1 VAKYRAA
8 RRMWAK
14 IMRDRFG
21 ATEEGSRKLRFHTQT
36 AGSSLTAQQA
46 ENNIVRT
53 TVQALSAVLG
63 GTQSLHTNAFDEA
76 LALPTERSA
85 RIALRTQQILA
96 SEGGLTGTADPLAG
110 SYYVESLTDAIEEAA
125 WAYIRRIEEMG
136 GSVKAVEERF
146 MQREIEDAAYRYQRE
161 VEREERVIV
170 GVNRYTSG
178 GTEDPD
184 MELHTVDE
192 TIRERQGERLSELK
206 ESRDNAAV
214 EKALA
219 HLKDAAE
226 STGNLL
232 YPMKDALAELATLG
246 EVSDT
251 LREVFGE
258 YKPS

>member
-1 VAKYRAA
+1 
-8 RRMWAK
+8 
-14 IMRDRFG
+14 MRDRFG
-21 ATEEGSRKLRFHTQT
+21 STDERSLKLRFHTQT

-46 ENNIVRT
+46 ENNVVRT
-53 TVQALSAVLG
+53 TVQAISAVLG

-96 SEGGLTGTADPLAG
+96 SEGGLTDTADPLAG
-110 SYYVESLTDAIEEAA
+110 SYFVESLTDAVEEEA
-125 WAYIRRIEEMG
+125 WDYIRRIDELG

-146 MQREIEDAAYRYQRE
+146 MQREIEDSAYRYQRE
-161 VEREERVIV
+161 VEREERIIV

-178 GTEDPD
+178 EAEDPD

-192 TIRERQGERLSELK
+192 TIRDRQAERLRELK

-214 EKALA
+214 EGALA
-219 HLKDAAE
+219 DLERAVERSD
-226 STGNLL
+226 NLL
-232 YPMKDALAELATLG
+232 YPMKEALAELATLG

-251 LREVFGE
+251 LRGIFGE
-258 YKPS
+258 YQPV